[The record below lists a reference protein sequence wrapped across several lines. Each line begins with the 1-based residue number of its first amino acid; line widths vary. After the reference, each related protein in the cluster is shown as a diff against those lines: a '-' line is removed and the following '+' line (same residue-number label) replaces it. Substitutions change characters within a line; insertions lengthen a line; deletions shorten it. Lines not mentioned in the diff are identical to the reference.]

1 MWAWGGG
8 QRQVYP
14 RDAAPGHDK
23 PSVIVNLAC
32 AGSGGR
38 VILPKHEG
46 QTDSFQAEING
57 KSNYCYGRRG
67 GVLVTTVGPTWPLRT
82 SGAVRERDKF

>member
-1 MWAWGGG
+1 MKRIVTFLIFSLSPGGLSNSS
-8 QRQVYP
+8 QVYP
-14 RDAAPGHDK
+14 RDAAPGRDK

-57 KSNYCYGRRG
+57 MSNYCYGRRG
-67 GVLVTTVGPTWPLRT
+67 GVLVTTVGPPRCL
-82 SGAVRERDKF
+82 

>member
-1 MWAWGGG
+1 MVRGGA
-8 QRQVYP
+8 RQVRP

-23 PSVIVNLAC
+23 LSVIVNLAC

-57 KSNYCYGRRG
+57 KSNYYRYGGRG
-67 GVLVTTVGPTWPLRT
+67 GVLVTTVGPTWPLSTSRGGTRT
-82 SGAVRERDKF
+82 